1 MAAPANPQYATL
13 TPNQVATLDFT
24 SVAGGVGAVV
34 KVITDGA
41 VSNRV
46 YFTADGTTP
55 VADQAGTWCLLG
67 GQVGYKVI
75 TLTSA
80 TAGAKQ
86 VKVIS
91 AGAAWVCAEVYT
103 D

>member
-1 MAAPANPQYATL
+1 VAAPANPQYATL
-13 TPNQVATLDFT
+13 TPNQMTTLDFT
-24 SVAGGVGAVV
+24 TVAAGVGATV

-67 GQVGYKVI
+67 GVPGYKVI
-75 TLTSA
+75 TLTAS
-80 TAGAKQ
+80 TGGAKSL
-86 VKVIS
+86 KVVS
-91 AGAAWVCAEVYT
+91 AGAAWVCAEVYV

>member
-13 TPNQVATLDFT
+13 TPGTVTTLDFT
-24 SVAGGVGAVV
+24 SVASGLGASV

-67 GQVGYKVI
+67 GVAGYKVI
-75 TLTSA
+75 TLTG
-80 TAGAKQ
+80 TTGGAKQ
-86 VKVIS
+86 VKVVS
-91 AGAAWVCAEVYT
+91 AGAAWICAEVYT